1 MGCSRRRSFHKGREI
16 SAGCYEAKT
25 SRTVPQSIGYNGTG
39 VPLVL
44 EAQLTLDLQYPLEL
58 DHLRKTIHNL
68 CLFYTQHFTLVFPRL
83 NAPLLLYKQIRNLSL
98 PSMAQSQ
105 DITKPGANETTV
117 VLHPQ
122 TLQISQLLSSTFEFP
137 LPGSRQQTCSLPE
150 IQLVCLLVIA
160 VKLYHPF
167 DSSIRR
173 VRSLADPAALT
184 IDWES
189 WVDRQS
195 SCKMHATGGTHLERG
210 SEISVTEKDVMN
222 MTGEQLDEYMDWYER
237 TFVDE
242 SRAEEKPRALP
253 KQLLDMFPIGR
264 IDGSDP
270 TPYNYDRV
278 AVEEE
283 EAVDKKLNMVICKL
297 RLRNVLSE
305 ESEGSMGINEDSTR
319 IGSFYKRYRK
329 VEDLTPHAKAFH
341 EAVAQAVG
349 IGLETLILAVGQV
362 ERRLVKWKDVKV
374 KADKMGGDRVMEKSI
389 G

>member
-1 MGCSRRRSFHKGREI
+1 M
-16 SAGCYEAKT
+16 
-25 SRTVPQSIGYNGTG
+25 
-39 VPLVL
+39 
-44 EAQLTLDLQYPLEL
+44 DLQSPLEP

-68 CLFYTQHFTLVFPRL
+68 SLFYTHHFTLVFPPL

-98 PSMAQSQ
+98 PSMAQSE
-105 DITKPGANETTV
+105 DNIKPAANETAV
-117 VLHPQ
+117 ALHSQ

-167 DSSIRR
+167 DTSIRH

-189 WVDRQS
+189 WVDGQS

-242 SRAEEKPRALP
+242 SRAEEKSRGLP

-270 TPYNYDRV
+270 TPYSYDRM
-278 AVEEE
+278 AVEEEE
-283 EAVDKKLNMVICKL
+283 EAVDKKLNTVMCKL
-297 RLRNVLSE
+297 RLRSVISDDP
-305 ESEGSMGINEDSTR
+305 EGSTGISEDSNR

-341 EAVAQAVG
+341 EAVAQAIG
-349 IGLETLILAVGQV
+349 IRLETLILAVGQV
-362 ERRLVKWKDVKV
+362 ERRLVKWKDAKV
-374 KADKMGGDRVMEKSI
+374 KADKMEGDTAMENTN

>member
-1 MGCSRRRSFHKGREI
+1 M
-16 SAGCYEAKT
+16 
-25 SRTVPQSIGYNGTG
+25 
-39 VPLVL
+39 
-44 EAQLTLDLQYPLEL
+44 DLQSPLEP

-68 CLFYTQHFTLVFPRL
+68 SLFYTHHFTLVFPPL

-98 PSMAQSQ
+98 PSMAQSE
-105 DITKPGANETTV
+105 DNIKPAANKTAV
-117 VLHPQ
+117 ALHSQ

-167 DSSIRR
+167 DTSIRH

-189 WVDRQS
+189 WVDGQS

-210 SEISVTEKDVMN
+210 SEISVTEKDAMN

-242 SRAEEKPRALP
+242 SRAEEKSRGLP
-253 KQLLDMFPIGR
+253 KQLLDMFPTGR

-270 TPYNYDRV
+270 TPYSHDRM

-283 EAVDKKLNMVICKL
+283 EAVDKKLNTVMCKL
-297 RLRNVLSE
+297 RLRSVVSDDP
-305 ESEGSMGINEDSTR
+305 EGSMGISEDSNR

-341 EAVAQAVG
+341 EAVAQAIG
-349 IGLETLILAVGQV
+349 IRLETLILAVGQV
-362 ERRLVKWKDVKV
+362 ERRLVKWKDAKV
-374 KADKMGGDRVMEKSI
+374 KADKMEGDTAMENTN